1 MLPCYSEEKCPNDVF
16 SILPP
21 RRGSIDLKSMQA
33 EHGNDIV
40 PPSTRSLNY
49 IALRYSEF
57 PPEIMVSDTS

>member
-1 MLPCYSEEKCPNDVF
+1 
-16 SILPP
+16 
-21 RRGSIDLKSMQA
+21 MQA

-57 PPEIMVSDTS
+57 PPEIMVSDYSLALLFFLPEIQIKINKSQSVLDQLDMLL